1 MDIMQV
7 IQDWYNTLQGIQSNY
22 QFFLD
27 INSGWLEMEFKHL
40 YGDNPTEKDYWNWML
55 RNAETV
61 YVSDE
66 IYKSIKD
73 VITNSFVENN
83 NLH

>member
-1 MDIMQV
+1 MQV
-7 IQDWYNTLQGIQSNY
+7 IREWYNILLGIQSKY
-22 QFFLD
+22 HFFLD

-66 IYKSIKD
+66 FYETIL
-73 VITNSFVENN
+73 NENN
-83 NLH
+83 NSRK

>member
-1 MDIMQV
+1 MQV
-7 IQDWYNTLQGIQSNY
+7 IQDWYNILQDIRSNY

-61 YVSDE
+61 YVSNDFYE
-66 IYKSIKD
+66 LLL
-73 VITNSFVENN
+73 NENN
-83 NLH
+83 NSRK